1 MEGTPL
7 QKAMIEIL
15 KPKISKWSH
24 NKIARSMNLRPK
36 MFTDLRVSRIEP
48 CDYGRTKITVRFVSL
63 QGYFDR
69 DLEGY
74 CLQLECG
81 YVRHYKRRGGS
92 EEILALKESGS
103 FPRVV
108 IKLGKKDTKK
118 LLEANDGDFEISDM
132 AKADLAMKKS
142 ADKSKKLGDKILE
155 NVGDGISFTDLC
167 NSLSDEEFKD
177 VTIGQIVNKIESL
190 GLEMKVKKAA

>member
-36 MFTDLRVSRIEP
+36 MFKDLRVSRIEP
-48 CDYGRTKITVRFVSL
+48 CDFGRDKIDVTFVSL

-74 CLQLECG
+74 GLRLECG

-108 IKLGKKDTKK
+108 IKLGKKDTKI
-118 LLEANDGDFEISDM
+118 LTDANDGDFEISDC
-132 AKADLAMKKS
+132 AKIDLALKKS

-155 NVGDGISFTDLC
+155 NVGDEISFTDLC
-167 NSLSDEEFKD
+167 NSLSSEEFKD
-177 VTIGQIVNKIESL
+177 VTISQIVNKIESL